1 MKNPSNYR
9 GQAVTKL
16 VADMSKKK
24 KSNEKCKISLSKKT
38 FIAFGSQVAHT
49 VNTGNQNLEAVLPT
63 LQFKSRKINN
73 RNVRNKT
80 CVYLAL
86 VLQCLNLFHVLE
98 NYFLSTADTRPSRRK
113 GTELKLG

>member
-9 GQAVTKL
+9 DQAVTKV

-24 KSNEKCKISLSKKT
+24 SNKCKISLSKKT
-38 FIAFGSQVAHT
+38 FIVFGSQVAHT

-86 VLQCLNLFHVLE
+86 VLQCHNLFHVLE
-98 NYFLSTADTRPSRRK
+98 ND
-113 GTELKLG
+113 